1 MRAPVLAIVGRPNV
15 GKSTLFNRLAG
26 RRIAIVEDLPGVT
39 RDRLY
44 AECLT
49 DMDGKDVRFTIIDT
63 GGFEAVPSTE
73 LFALVREQ
81 TQLAIEEAD
90 VIIHVVDA
98 QLGVSPDDADVA
110 KILRRSGRPVIV
122 AANKIDHPN
131 HEPLIGEL
139 YALGVERVT
148 GISASHGRGIA
159 DLLDLCWS
167 LLPEPLR
174 VGARVAA
181 VDEEGG
187 TGLSDDMLDEAL
199 DAALEELESA
209 ESKEAGD
216 NNGSDDND
224 DDAEVIPEPTRL
236 LRAVPEVLRLAVVG
250 RPNAGKSSFVN
261 KLLGEDR
268 HLVSDMP
275 GTTMDA
281 VDSFVEYGGSRFR
294 VIDTAGIRRKRS
306 IALRVEKY
314 AVVAALRGMDR
325 ADIVLHLI
333 DATAGLTEQDKRIA
347 AFTEQKGKATILVIN
362 KWDLAKE
369 QGMDADVYAG
379 QVREQVSFID
389 HAPIRFVSAKT
400 GKRVHDVLATAV
412 DLAKRHFQRI
422 STSQVNK
429 VLAAAV
435 DGHQAPMHRGKRVRF
450 YFATQ
455 VRTAPPTFV
464 IATNDTDGI
473 HFSYRRYLVNQFR
486 EAFDFGG
493 APMRLIFRR
502 REGDRL
508 KTLTPVQRAN
518 RKLKREESGRP
529 VPLMMAKSTRPRRTS
544 APKKATKKNSRQR
557 PSIEATAMKAAVRIT
572 AQKAAKK
579 ASLKTRAAPSTPSP
593 SAAPKKQATRT
604 AASRP
609 AARVSR
615 VATEG
620 TKGTK
625 AAKKVTTAAKKVAKK
640 AKKKV
645 VKKTAIKVTKNT
657 TKKATKKVAKKKRKA
672 L

>member
-49 DMDGKDVRFTIIDT
+49 DMEGPDGKSFDVRFTIIDT

-174 VGARVAA
+174 EGARVAA
-181 VDEEGG
+181 IEDESVGG
-187 TGLSDDMLDEAL
+187 MSDDMLDEAL
-199 DAALEELESA
+199 DRALEELENA
-209 ESKEAGD
+209 EAKKEDGA
-216 NNGSDDND
+216 ND
-224 DDAEVIPEPTRL
+224 DDEADDDAGDAPAAPTRL

-261 KLLGEDR
+261 KLLGEER

-325 ADIVLHLI
+325 ADIVVHLI

-347 AFTEQKGKATILVIN
+347 AFTEQKGKAIILVIN

-369 QGMDADVYAG
+369 KGMDADVYAG
-379 QVREQVSFID
+379 QVRQQVSFID

-412 DLAKRHFQRI
+412 ELAKRHFQRI

-435 DGHQAPMHRGKRVRF
+435 DGHQPPMHRGKRVRF

-464 IATNDTDGI
+464 IATNDTDGV

-502 REGDRL
+502 RDGDRL
-508 KTLTPVQRAN
+508 KTLTPVQRSN

-529 VPLMMAKSTRPRRTS
+529 VPLMMNKTSKPKRVS
-544 APKKATKKNSRQR
+544 APKKATKKNSRKKAT
-557 PSIEATAMKAAVRIT
+557 IEAVAMKAATRIT
-572 AQKAAKK
+572 AKKAAKK
-579 ASLKTRAAPSTPSP
+579 RITATKAPPATTTTTTKKAA
-593 SAAPKKQATRT
+593 KK
-604 AASRP
+604 P
-609 AARVSR
+609 AAKKAAR
-615 VATEG
+615 TT
-620 TKGTK
+620 TKK
-625 AAKKVTTAAKKVAKK
+625 AAKKV
-640 AKKKV
+640 
-645 VKKTAIKVTKNT
+645 
-657 TKKATKKVAKKKRKA
+657 TKKVAKKKTTKKVKA
-672 L
+672 A

>member
-49 DMDGKDVRFTIIDT
+49 DMEGPDGLSFDVRFTIIDT

-122 AANKIDHPN
+122 AANKIDHQN

-159 DLLDLCWS
+159 ALLELCWS

-174 VGARVAA
+174 EGARVAA
-181 VDEEGG
+181 IEDESVG
-187 TGLSDDMLDEAL
+187 GLSDDMLDEAL
-199 DAALEELESA
+199 DRALEELETA
-209 ESKEAGD
+209 EAEKEAQTPPEEGD
-216 NNGSDDND
+216 DVDH
-224 DDAEVIPEPTRL
+224 DAAGDAPAAPTRL

-261 KLLGEDR
+261 KLLGEER

-347 AFTEQKGKATILVIN
+347 AFTEQKGKAIILVVN

-379 QVREQVSFID
+379 QIREQVSFID

-412 DLAKRHFQRI
+412 ELAERHFQRI

-435 DGHQAPMHRGKRVRF
+435 DGHQPPMHRGKRVRF

-464 IATNDTDGI
+464 VATNDTEGV

-502 REGDRL
+502 RDGDRL
-508 KTLTPVQRAN
+508 KTLTPVQRQN

-529 VPLMMAKSTRPRRTS
+529 VPLMMAKPSRPKRAS
-544 APKKATKKNSRQR
+544 APKKATMKTSRKA
-557 PSIEATAMKAAVRIT
+557 PTIEATAMKTAKRIT
-572 AQKAAKK
+572 AKKAAKK
-579 ASLKTRAAPSTPSP
+579 AAKKTAAKAPSSSTT
-593 SAAPKKQATRT
+593 KKKVVKPATKK
-604 AASRP
+604 P
-609 AARVSR
+609 
-615 VATEG
+615 
-620 TKGTK
+620 TKK
-625 AAKKVTTAAKKVAKK
+625 AAKKVTKKAAKKVK
-640 AKKKV
+640 A
-645 VKKTAIKVTKNT
+645 A
-657 TKKATKKVAKKKRKA
+657 
-672 L
+672 